1 MKEKMMR
8 IIVTVMLTLLLC
20 SLTLLAGA
28 ASKNDWKNTAGC
40 YVWTESSQY
49 NNGVLNIKP
58 LGDDK
63 YLYELKVMRGSEEE
77 DSAEDFV
84 TAGVFE
90 INEDGDGIAEVD
102 YQNNDTVE
110 LRFVLK
116 DKSITAY
123 QDGPLPLDV
132 GVNTDSTRTA
142 LMYPRLRP
150 PRCLPACRKSRQ
162 ACRRMLMIISCSM
175 RRSLW
180 TAGSTS

>member
-8 IIVTVMLTLLLC
+8 IIVAVMLTLLLC

-102 YQNNDTVE
+102 YQNKVTKSFQVDVTNGE
-110 LRFVLK
+110 KSSIIILK
-116 DKSITAY
+116 CTILYKISEIS
-123 QDGPLPLDV
+123 
-132 GVNTDSTRTA
+132 NW
-142 LMYPRLRP
+142 
-150 PRCLPACRKSRQ
+150 RQ
-162 ACRRMLMIISCSM
+162 INQSKM
-175 RRSLW
+175 R
-180 TAGSTS
+180 

>member
-1 MKEKMMR
+1 M
-8 IIVTVMLTLLLC
+8 
-20 SLTLLAGA
+20 
-28 ASKNDWKNTAGC
+28 
-40 YVWTESSQY
+40 WTESSQY

-132 GVNTDSTRTA
+132 QGEYRFNEDSFDVSEA
-142 LMYPRLRP
+142 A
-150 PRCLPACRKSRQ
+150 ACRKSRQ

>member
-63 YLYELKVMRGSEEE
+63 YLYELKVMRGR
-77 DSAEDFV
+77 
-84 TAGVFE
+84 
-90 INEDGDGIAEVD
+90 
-102 YQNNDTVE
+102 TVRRIS
-110 LRFVLK
+110 LLPGFLK
-116 DKSITAY
+116 
-123 QDGPLPLDV
+123 LM
-132 GVNTDSTRTA
+132 RTA
-142 LMYPRLRP
+142 TVLPR
-150 PRCLPACRKSRQ
+150 
-162 ACRRMLMIISCSM
+162 
-175 RRSLW
+175 
-180 TAGSTS
+180 